1 MKSSEQGTSA
11 DGCLLDKAAEAAST
25 TYVPIAVCGM
35 ALRVPGGVRHPNELW
50 DMLTSKGEGRNVIPS
65 DRFSVEGYY
74 SEHQP
79 KQGTINFKHGYFLED
94 GLQHF
99 DASFFSMSRREV
111 ERLDPQQ
118 RLLLEVVHECME
130 SAGEVGWRGKNIGC
144 MVGSFGQD
152 WSELSQSDKLASGLY
167 TITGQ
172 GDFLL
177 ANRVSFEYDLK
188 GPSLTVKTACS
199 SAAIA
204 FHLACTAL
212 ARGECEGVIVGGTS
226 VFTAPGA
233 SVAMTEQGLVSPE
246 GRSKPFDASADG
258 YARAEA
264 VNSVYLKRLDD
275 ALRDGTPVRAVV
287 RGSALNSDGKSAS
300 LASPSAEAHELLIR
314 KAYAAAGLEEADAP
328 YVECHGTGTKVGD
341 PLETAAI
348 SSVFGNRGTYLGSEP
363 TPWPKDRPERASINS
378 FGLGGANAHV
388 ILDSASSFTRPSNKS
403 DGYSNGRTNGHRATV
418 AIQNTSCD
426 ANLLVLSANR
436 PESLEKMV
444 QNIRKYA
451 EDHSGSVSD
460 LAKNRSDQMNFPS
473 VKTASPSP
481 VSFVF
486 TGQGAQWPQMG
497 KALFTEYL
505 TFANR
510 IDDLDIV
517 LEKIQSQGSKWSM
530 RERIFAPASESRI
543 DEAEFSQPVC
553 TAVQIGLVDLWR
565 EFGVVPDSVVGHS
578 SGEIAAAYA
587 AGAISAESAI
597 KIAYYRGRLS
607 KFARKDGAMLAVGL
621 GPEAVTPFLVDG
633 AVVACE
639 NSSASVTV
647 SGDEAAVD
655 EVAAAIRTHHPDILV
670 RRLRVQQAYHSLRFD
685 TAVRS
690 LLQHMSEA
698 DDGHS
703 RIMLEIGPHSA
714 LAGPLRQIFRD
725 TNSKLLYASTL
736 VRHRNGK
743 ESLLEAVGQL
753 WVRSV
758 QVNLSTLFPA
768 GGKVLTDLPPY
779 PWYHEQPFWE
789 ENRIAQQ
796 WRFRKELPHEI
807 LGSPILEWNDM
818 EPTWR
823 NILSVEDIPWLS
835 DHKIGKD
842 IVFPAAG
849 YIAMVGEAL
858 RQIGGGPAY
867 SLRHVVVGN
876 AMVLS
881 SRVEVMTV
889 LRKAQL
895 TTSQRSD
902 WYDFSISSYSGS
914 SWIRNCWGQVLA
926 GRSTGIP
933 KPELSCLS
941 EDMPTTVDSRRW
953 YQTMSKV
960 GLNYTG
966 PFRALEDIRSHP
978 QSHAAY
984 GTIHDHV
991 EVGEPRYQL
1000 HPSTMDNVFQLLTV
1014 ASAHGQPRLFKTLA
1028 VPTFIEHIY
1037 VNGQGKGMDVNARV
1051 TVEPT
1056 SAGGMLGN
1064 GIGYLKSAG
1073 SSVPAVTF
1081 EVSGLKASPVDVG
1094 GILDPDPHA
1103 AVQLEWQPLFDY
1115 VDAGKLMRTTKKFT
1129 DEITEL
1135 EKLFVLSAVDTIEKL
1150 EAVHEAA
1157 HPHLCK
1163 FQSWL
1168 RDFVSQVRNN
1178 GSHIFGNAGALTQI
1192 TAGERENKIQ
1202 ALYSSLL
1209 STEMRNYAIAVNMN
1223 RLSAVEV
1230 FQGTAE
1236 PLDILMKD
1244 NNLHKIYDF
1253 LCFWDYNDFLQLL
1266 GHNKPTLRVLEI
1278 GAGTG
1283 GTTGTILSGLQSK
1296 YGERLYSRY
1305 TYTDISPGFFSAAQQ
1320 RFRDNEGIEY
1330 KVLDISKNP
1339 IEQGFE
1345 AGSYDLILAA
1355 NVLHATPN
1363 LGETLV
1369 NVRKLLNPHGGRL
1382 LLQELN
1388 PIAKCVNFIFGMLPG
1403 WWLGA
1408 EDGRLVE
1415 PYISPDRW
1423 DRELQAAGFKGAD
1436 AAVYDHEAP
1445 FHINATIVASA
1456 DPSWTGERLLTI
1468 GQLAAKPTVTFINS
1482 GGDIDPIQKLY
1493 AQEFEAR
1500 QFRVQWRTFADTPSP
1515 DQSIVVTVDLKTPYL
1530 DSISER
1536 YFKELIA
1543 WVAALQPGQRV
1554 LWLTRCT
1561 QMGRG
1566 NDPRFATILGLAR
1579 NIRSEMSVAFT
1590 TIEIDKPEDVL
1601 AREIVPRIF
1610 SDFHTPRGGTV
1621 ATEPD
1626 HEFVI
1631 SDGVPHIGRF
1641 HWISVNEELRKTQ
1654 EGASTKI
1661 NGAASDADNSTTRL
1675 HIGTPGLLQTL
1686 HYENMQLPPLKP
1698 DEILIKVRATGLN
1711 FKDLLIAMGIVD
1723 TPALGP
1729 DAAAIGIE
1737 TAGIVQDVGS
1747 SVTNFRPGQR
1757 VMAVS
1762 IHCFASHVVTRQ
1774 ATCVAIP
1781 DELDFVKAA
1790 TMPCVYATVIRA
1802 LIDIG
1807 RMEKEQTVLIHSA
1820 CGGVGIAA
1828 IQLCKMVGAR
1838 VLATVGSVEKRKYLT
1853 ETFGIPATDIF
1864 DSRGPSFFPDVMQ
1877 ATNGRGVDLC
1887 LNSLSGELLH
1897 YSWQCVAEF
1906 GMLLEIGKRDLVGRG
1921 KLSLL
1926 PFEDNRSYAGIDL
1939 SHIFVEKP
1947 HLWES
1952 LLTRIVDFFRNGHI
1966 KPISPVTVFAARDYQ
1981 DMFRFMQKGSHI
1993 GKIVLEMTENPESL
2007 LDLTVHTASRIHFR
2021 PEASYLVTGGL
2032 GGLGK
2037 STARWMVDKGAK
2049 NLIFLSRRGMTP
2061 STVKFLAELEA
2072 SGCSP
2077 VLITGSVE
2085 DDAVVRLAVKEAKF
2099 PIAGV
2104 IHGAMVLKDHATRN
2118 MPYSDWQTVIG
2129 PRVTG
2134 VWNLHHALE
2143 SVQLDFFILL
2153 GSFSGMVGQPGQ
2165 ANYAASNTFL
2175 NSFVQYRHGL
2185 GLPASALEMGPI
2197 SDVGYVAESPAIL
2210 ESMKAMSTYAISEQ
2224 EYLDA
2229 LQLAILRSPALPFD
2243 TDKAFTNPS
2252 VIGVGLRSTTP
2263 LDDLGN
2269 RLVWRRDI
2277 RLSIYRNLEEV
2288 GSSASAVSGS
2298 RNDAIKHLLSPEHVS
2313 DHMTISKLALEIG
2326 RTLCG
2331 FLMQQEEDIALD
2343 KPLSGLGVDSLVAI
2357 ELRNWCRQH
2366 LSLEVS
2372 VLEIMQSNLET
2383 LARLAVENLCN
2394 KINANSGANGGGAN
2408 GTLPEERDRYDQ
2420 ILEVK
2425 VP

>member
-1 MKSSEQGTSA
+1 
-11 DGCLLDKAAEAAST
+11 
-25 TYVPIAVCGM
+25 
-35 ALRVPGGVRHPNELW
+35 
-50 DMLTSKGEGRNVIPS
+50 MLTCFIDHMIECGEIYLQNLLTTLEKPTETRIP
-65 DRFSVEGYY
+65 
-74 SEHQP
+74 
-79 KQGTINFKHGYFLED
+79 
-94 GLQHF
+94 
-99 DASFFSMSRREV
+99 FFSSTYGN
-111 ERLDPQQ
+111 Q
-118 RLLLEVVHECME
+118 
-130 SAGEVGWRGKNIGC
+130 
-144 MVGSFGQD
+144 
-152 WSELSQSDKLASGLY
+152 LA
-167 TITGQ
+167 
-172 GDFLL
+172 
-177 ANRVSFEYDLK
+177 
-188 GPSLTVKTACS
+188 
-199 SAAIA
+199 
-204 FHLACTAL
+204 
-212 ARGECEGVIVGGTS
+212 
-226 VFTAPGA
+226 
-233 SVAMTEQGLVSPE
+233 
-246 GRSKPFDASADG
+246 
-258 YARAEA
+258 
-264 VNSVYLKRLDD
+264 
-275 ALRDGTPVRAVV
+275 
-287 RGSALNSDGKSAS
+287 
-300 LASPSAEAHELLIR
+300 
-314 KAYAAAGLEEADAP
+314 
-328 YVECHGTGTKVGD
+328 
-341 PLETAAI
+341 
-348 SSVFGNRGTYLGSEP
+348 
-363 TPWPKDRPERASINS
+363 
-378 FGLGGANAHV
+378 
-388 ILDSASSFTRPSNKS
+388 
-403 DGYSNGRTNGHRATV
+403 
-418 AIQNTSCD
+418 
-426 ANLLVLSANR
+426 ANLKLDEQYWRLN
-436 PESLEKMV
+436 LE
-444 QNIRKYA
+444 
-451 EDHSGSVSD
+451 
-460 LAKNRSDQMNFPS
+460 
-473 VKTASPSP
+473 SP
-481 VSFVF
+481 V
-486 TGQGAQWPQMG
+486 
-497 KALFTEYL
+497 
-505 TFANR
+505 
-510 IDDLDIV
+510 
-517 LEKIQSQGSKWSM
+517 
-530 RERIFAPASESRI
+530 
-543 DEAEFSQPVC
+543 
-553 TAVQIGLVDLWR
+553 
-565 EFGVVPDSVVGHS
+565 
-578 SGEIAAAYA
+578 
-587 AGAISAESAI
+587 
-597 KIAYYRGRLS
+597 
-607 KFARKDGAMLAVGL
+607 
-621 GPEAVTPFLVDG
+621 
-633 AVVACE
+633 
-639 NSSASVTV
+639 
-647 SGDEAAVD
+647 
-655 EVAAAIRTHHPDILV
+655 
-670 RRLRVQQAYHSLRFD
+670 RFD

-698 DDGHS
+698 DGGQS

-725 TNSKLLYASTL
+725 TNSKPLYASTL

-779 PWYHEQPFWE
+779 PWYHEKPFWE

-842 IVFPAAG
+842 IIFPAAG
-849 YIAMVGEAL
+849 YIAMIGEAL
-858 RQIGGGPAY
+858 RQIGDGPAY

-966 PFRALEDIRSHP
+966 PFRALEEIRSHP

-984 GTIHDHV
+984 GMIHDHV

-1081 EVSGLKASPVDVG
+1081 EVSGLKASPIDG
-1094 GILDPDPHA
+1094 GEILDPDPHA

-1115 VDAGKLMRTTKKFT
+1115 VDPGKLMRTTKKFT

-1163 FQSWL
+1163 FQNWL
-1168 RDFVSQVRNN
+1168 RDFISQVRNN

-1202 ALYSSLL
+1202 ALYSNLL
-1209 STEMRNYAIAVNMN
+1209 STEMRNYAIAVNRN

-1253 LCFWDYNDFLQLL
+1253 LCFWDYNDFFQLL

-1363 LGETLV
+1363 LGETLF

-1456 DPSWTGERLLTI
+1456 DPSWTGERLLTN
-1468 GQLAAKPTVTFINS
+1468 GQLAAKPTVTFIHS
-1482 GGDIDPIQKLY
+1482 GGEIDPIQKLY
-1493 AQEFEAR
+1493 SQEFEAR

-1515 DQSIVVTVDLKTPYL
+1515 DQSIVVTVDLKTAYL
-1530 DSISER
+1530 DAISER
-1536 YFKELIA
+1536 NFNELIA
-1543 WVAALQPGQRV
+1543 WAAALQPRQRV

-1561 QMGRG
+1561 QMGGG

-1590 TIEIDKPEDVL
+1590 TIEIDKPEDAL

-1631 SDGVPHIGRF
+1631 SEGVPHIGRF
-1641 HWISVNEELRKTQ
+1641 HWISVNEELRQTQ
-1654 EGASTKI
+1654 ERASNTI
-1661 NGAASDADNSTTRL
+1661 NGAARDADSSTTRL

-1698 DEILIKVRATGLN
+1698 DEMLIKVRATGMN

-1723 TPALGP
+1723 TPALGA

-1737 TAGIVQDVGS
+1737 TAGIVQAVGS
-1747 SVTNFRPGQR
+1747 AVTNFRPGER

-1781 DELDFVKAA
+1781 DELDFIQAA

-1807 RMEKEQTVLIHSA
+1807 RMQKDQTVLIHSA

-1838 VLATVGSVEKRKYLT
+1838 VRVHR
-1853 ETFGIPATDIF
+1853 
-1864 DSRGPSFFPDVMQ
+1864 
-1877 ATNGRGVDLC
+1877 
-1887 LNSLSGELLH
+1887 
-1897 YSWQCVAEF
+1897 
-1906 GMLLEIGKRDLVGRG
+1906 
-1921 KLSLL
+1921 
-1926 PFEDNRSYAGIDL
+1926 
-1939 SHIFVEKP
+1939 FV
-1947 HLWES
+1947 
-1952 LLTRIVDFFRNGHI
+1952 
-1966 KPISPVTVFAARDYQ
+1966 
-1981 DMFRFMQKGSHI
+1981 
-1993 GKIVLEMTENPESL
+1993 
-2007 LDLTVHTASRIHFR
+2007 
-2021 PEASYLVTGGL
+2021 
-2032 GGLGK
+2032 
-2037 STARWMVDKGAK
+2037 
-2049 NLIFLSRRGMTP
+2049 
-2061 STVKFLAELEA
+2061 
-2072 SGCSP
+2072 C
-2077 VLITGSVE
+2077 
-2085 DDAVVRLAVKEAKF
+2085 
-2099 PIAGV
+2099 
-2104 IHGAMVLKDHATRN
+2104 
-2118 MPYSDWQTVIG
+2118 
-2129 PRVTG
+2129 
-2134 VWNLHHALE
+2134 
-2143 SVQLDFFILL
+2143 
-2153 GSFSGMVGQPGQ
+2153 
-2165 ANYAASNTFL
+2165 
-2175 NSFVQYRHGL
+2175 
-2185 GLPASALEMGPI
+2185 
-2197 SDVGYVAESPAIL
+2197 
-2210 ESMKAMSTYAISEQ
+2210 
-2224 EYLDA
+2224 
-2229 LQLAILRSPALPFD
+2229 
-2243 TDKAFTNPS
+2243 
-2252 VIGVGLRSTTP
+2252 
-2263 LDDLGN
+2263 
-2269 RLVWRRDI
+2269 
-2277 RLSIYRNLEEV
+2277 
-2288 GSSASAVSGS
+2288 
-2298 RNDAIKHLLSPEHVS
+2298 LLS
-2313 DHMTISKLALEIG
+2313 
-2326 RTLCG
+2326 
-2331 FLMQQEEDIALD
+2331 
-2343 KPLSGLGVDSLVAI
+2343 
-2357 ELRNWCRQH
+2357 
-2366 LSLEVS
+2366 
-2372 VLEIMQSNLET
+2372 
-2383 LARLAVENLCN
+2383 
-2394 KINANSGANGGGAN
+2394 
-2408 GTLPEERDRYDQ
+2408 
-2420 ILEVK
+2420 
-2425 VP
+2425 